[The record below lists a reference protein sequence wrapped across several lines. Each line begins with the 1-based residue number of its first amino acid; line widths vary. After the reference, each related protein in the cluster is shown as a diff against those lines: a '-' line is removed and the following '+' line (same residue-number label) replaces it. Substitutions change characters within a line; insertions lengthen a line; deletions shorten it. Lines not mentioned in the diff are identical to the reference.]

1 MSHLLDTSTLLW
13 SIRSLARL
21 MWKMAEWQ
29 LAGWKGGILGQDY
42 KEYAGY
48 NRLLLSVLLSNGIID
63 GREARANGHLPWF
76 TKHIPSISLRAR
88 GSESTSRSLNER
100 LPHVKQSVVIER
112 GATAVVM
119 ATAVTYV
126 WLDEVVS
133 EDAEKSLLAKA
144 SICAGNTNK
153 DIRFTPIAQGFLCHE
168 YSLWVLTFYYS
179 IVKDFS
185 KKYIDHLAYLTL
197 HAW

>member
-1 MSHLLDTSTLLW
+1 MIYGSNNKREYICEESTSCNMTVVHIFDARFLDRELYPLSRKTSISWNVIMNTQYQLNTWYAGVLLTCLINQCLIYLTLLP
-13 SIRSLARL
+13 L
-21 MWKMAEWQ
+21 
-29 LAGWKGGILGQDY
+29 Y
-42 KEYAGY
+42 
-48 NRLLLSVLLSNGIID
+48 
-63 GREARANGHLPWF
+63 EACFSCTHW
-76 TKHIPSISLRAR
+76 AR
-88 GSESTSRSLNER
+88 GLESTSRSLNER

-112 GATAVVM
+112 GATAVVV

-185 KKYIDHLAYLTL
+185 
-197 HAW
+197 WE